1 MENKV
6 PRHIHRVGVRR
17 RELLQVG
24 FLGAFGMWMTDALD
38 PLQALARTTT
48 PRAAVRPRAKSVILV
63 WMPGGPPQMQLWD
76 LKPDSPS
83 QCRGS
88 AQSIRTSAPDIQ
100 IGSRLPLTAKQAHH
114 LALVR
119 TITLNKEDEN
129 HIPGHQLLLAGIDER
144 PATFK
149 SFATRNDWPSIGS
162 VITALKPS
170 DSGLPAAIH
179 LPLRIKYEGAP
190 VPGESAGWL
199 GSKYDPWIVE
209 QDPSAPNFHVHDLAP
224 LPGLTV
230 DRLDRRREL
239 LAHVDSYR
247 RDLDTDLQVR
257 QLSDAQ
263 QRAFALATSEQT
275 RQAFDLSQEPAALR
289 DRYGRHTWGQSLL
302 LGRRLAQA
310 GVRFVQVNIGGLNAW
325 DYHRSEDASMDN
337 MMPRFDQGFSALLE
351 DLHQRGMLEETLVL
365 CLSEMGRN
373 PVLGK
378 AVTGAAMNA
387 AEPDGRNHWQWCW
400 TGVFAGAGV
409 RGGNVIGE
417 SDEWAG
423 YPNSEAYHPSDIGA
437 TIYQALGLDPRTEVR
452 DIQGRPVIINQGEV
466 MVKLF

>member
-1 MENKV
+1 MENRV
-6 PRHIHRVGVRR
+6 PRHIHRVGVSR

-24 FLGAFGMWMTDALD
+24 FLGAFGMWMSEAID
-38 PLQALARTTT
+38 PLRALAHAST
-48 PRAAVRPRAKSVILV
+48 ASGEVRSRAKSVILV

-83 QCRGS
+83 QCRGT
-88 AQSIRTSAPDIQ
+88 AQPIKTSAPGIQ
-100 IGSRLPLTAKQAHH
+100 LGSRLPLTAKQAHH

-162 VITALKPS
+162 VVTALKPS
-170 DSGLPAAIH
+170 SSGLPAAIH

-209 QDPSAPNFHVHDLAP
+209 QDPNAPDFHVHDLAP

-230 DRLDRRREL
+230 DRLGRRREL
-239 LAHVDSYR
+239 LAQVDSYR
-247 RDLDTDLQVR
+247 RDLDADLQVR

-263 QRAFALATSEQT
+263 QKAFGLATSEQT
-275 RQAFDLSQEPAALR
+275 RRAFDLSQEPAALR
-289 DRYGRHTWGQSLL
+289 ERYGRHTWGQSLL
-302 LGRRLAQA
+302 LGRRLAQT
-310 GVRFVQVNIGGLNAW
+310 GVKFVQVNIGGLNAW
-325 DYHRSEDASMDN
+325 DYHRSEDASMDK

-351 DLHQRGMLEETLVL
+351 DLHQQGMLSETLVL
-365 CLSEMGRN
+365 CMSEMGRN

-409 RGGNVIGE
+409 RGGNVLGE
-417 SDEWAG
+417 SDEWAS

-452 DIQGRPVIINQGEV
+452 DIQGRPVIVNQGSV
-466 MVKLF
+466 MEKLF